1 MCWLVTWADGQEGKQ
16 GSIGFFV
23 AEVEA
28 FERGIGGEKSV
39 VVGYAAIFDC
49 MFVESFG
56 DEVVAVGA
64 VNLTCL
70 GFLGVGP
77 VGCEGA
83 VDAASDFG
91 CSAEGLGVFACAFE
105 FGGFVPTVTPEP
117 IFHFDVIGF
126 AVGGKGEVAARAGD
140 REWGLYSSHK
150 ELLFKVL
157 CDQYTKKSEK

>member
-49 MFVESFG
+49 VLVEPLG
-56 DEVVAVGA
+56 NKVMAVGT
-64 VNLTCL
+64 VDLSCL
-70 GFLGVGP
+70 GFLGVGA

-91 CSAEGLGVFACAFE
+91 CSAEGLGVFACTFE
-105 FGGFVPTVTPEP
+105 FGGFVPTVTSEP

-157 CDQYTKKSEK
+157 